1 MRRSDIK
8 AFAHPIKVSL
18 KPLGR
23 LAGSKARSLCRTP
36 QSAKA
41 YMALF
46 LIAFYFAAASAK
58 EKADESL
65 LQWEKVSATG

>member
-23 LAGSKARSLCRTP
+23 LARAAGGGGRAP

-41 YMALF
+41 YMALLF
-46 LIAFYFAAASAK
+46 DSFFFVPAHAK
-58 EKADESL
+58 K
-65 LQWEKVSATG
+65 KRVGI